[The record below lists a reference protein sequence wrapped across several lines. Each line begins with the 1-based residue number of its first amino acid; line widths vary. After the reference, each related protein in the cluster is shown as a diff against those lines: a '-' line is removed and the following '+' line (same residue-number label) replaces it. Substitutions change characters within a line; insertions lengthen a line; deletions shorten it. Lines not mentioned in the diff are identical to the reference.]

1 MAITLST
8 GALLSVAKSYAASVS
23 ISAISNASQASIT
36 TGSAHS
42 IVPGDYVEITSSW
55 GLLNSRIAR
64 AYTGTTGS
72 TLILEGIDT
81 SDTTKYP
88 AGSGATAATVRKITT
103 WSQLSQVK
111 GISASG
117 GSQNFANITSITDT
131 VERQIPTTKAAVNM
145 TVDVFDDPE
154 RLRQLLA
161 HMTAVHEGK
170 QPKPWAMDDA
180 PRAYIDSMLRAIVG
194 FALPI
199 QRLQGQWKLNQD
211 HHAADRAGVH
221 QALSASPQAKDQA
234 LAAHMQPTHQP

>member
-72 TLILEGIDT
+72 TLILEGVDT

-88 AGSGATAATVRKITT
+88 VGSGATAATVRKITT

-145 TVDVFDDPE
+145 TVDVFDDPS
-154 RLRQLLA
+154 LA
-161 HMTAVHEGK
+161 WYADV
-170 QPKPWAMDDA
+170 
-180 PRAYIDSMLRAIVG
+180 S
-194 FALPI
+194 
-199 QRLQGQWKLNQD
+199 
-211 HHAADRAGVH
+211 AADAARSPYGLLMSFPNGSKLCGNAYWSLMKIPTMATNE
-221 QALSASPQAKDQA
+221 ALMTQITLSY
-234 LAAHMQPTHQP
+234 AAEPMRYSS